1 MGKREKLFK
10 KLKNKYRLIIYD
22 DNNFQEVWSYRLNRL
37 NVATLL
43 GVSSTVVC
51 FVVFALIAWT
61 PLKAY
66 VIPDFP
72 KEEERRLIIE
82 NRHKTDSIENVLR
95 MYQQYVTDLQLV
107 LRGDSIP
114 NRLTSD
120 TDKEPA
126 VSMIEFQASKED
138 SLLRKQVEEI
148 DAYNLNPN
156 QDIKGEGADMFMY
169 PPVKGFITSS
179 FDRSEKHFGT
189 DIVTAKDE
197 MVHSILDGTVL
208 LADWTFETGYVM
220 QILHKNNVISLYKH
234 NSKLLKRVGERVEA
248 GEAIGMVGNTG
259 EITTGPHLH
268 FELWVD
274 GVPVDAEDYIAFK

>member
-1 MGKREKLFK
+1 MSKRKTLFR

-22 DNNFQEVWSYRLNRL
+22 DNNFQEVWTYRLNRL

-43 GVSSTVVC
+43 GLTSTFVC

-72 KEEERRLIIE
+72 KEKERRLIVE
-82 NRHKTDSIENVLR
+82 NRQKTDSIENVLR
-95 MYQQYVTDLQLV
+95 MYRQYVEDLHAV
-107 LRGDSIP
+107 LSGDSIVDR
-114 NRLTSD
+114 N
-120 TDKEPA
+120 A
-126 VSMIEFQASKED
+126 VETEENNSVTIGNFQASKED
-138 SLLRKQVEEI
+138 SILRKQVEDI

-156 QDIKGEGADMFMY
+156 QGLKGKGSDMFMY
-169 PPVKGFITSS
+169 APVKGFITNS
-179 FDRSEKHFGT
+179 FSRTEKHYGT

-197 MVHSILDGTVL
+197 MVHSVLDGTVL
-208 LADWTFETGYVM
+208 LADWTFETGYII

-234 NSKLLKRVGERVEA
+234 NSKLLKRVGETVKA

-259 EITTGPHLH
+259 EMTTGPHLH

-274 GVPVDAEDYIAFK
+274 GVPVNAEDYIAFK